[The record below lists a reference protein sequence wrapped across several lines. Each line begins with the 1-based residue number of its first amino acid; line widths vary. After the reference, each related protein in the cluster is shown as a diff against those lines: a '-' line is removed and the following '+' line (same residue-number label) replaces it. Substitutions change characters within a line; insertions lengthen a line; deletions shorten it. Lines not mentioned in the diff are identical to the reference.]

1 MILCLCRGVQ
11 EGAVGGAIA
20 DGASTLDEIVACRDR
35 PVTDHELRTTSL
47 GRITAPLR
55 PRVSSHD
62 LFRGGREVVIVH
74 GRREYLLRITR
85 TDKLILTK

>member
-1 MILCLCRGVQ
+1 VERVTRVFSICSGRP
-11 EGAVGGAIA
+11 IA
-20 DGASTLDEIVACRDR
+20 FSDSLAFIPACRDR

-47 GRITAPLR
+47 GRIAAPLR